1 MGVRP
6 CRVQGHCSG
15 IGSGEATIEPD
26 FNARQGLSQGG
37 KQIALR
43 AFPCQGIQIGDVQR
57 AAGAVLKQRARH
69 VQGRAARAQLRHHGA
84 VAGAVATDGAHHLT
98 VEKIDDR
105 HDLHKAMRMT
115 RVLVYEYTTAEAQ
128 RDAHAADL
136 SALGRQ
142 MRDAMVA
149 DLATIDGVQVSCV
162 AGADETAPLAWQP
175 TGSAQA
181 DIRPGWLRCAMQ
193 RVTMLSPRPGERAVD
208 LLAREARAHDLA
220 WVVAPESD
228 GILASLRAVVDDDTW
243 LGSSLAAIECV
254 SSKRETARLL
264 AAAGIP
270 TTRSIVPG
278 DAAEVG
284 FTHWVVKPDD
294 GAGSLA
300 THRHADYS
308 LACEDYLA
316 RLARGERAV
325 WQGWVEGEPMSISL
339 LVGVHGADVLSVNR
353 QQIRVADDGTVGFD
367 GVAVA
372 AVELSSDAGQ
382 AMTALGRQVAA
393 AVPGLAGFVGV
404 DAVWHPTRGAVAIEV
419 NPRVTCAYA
428 GMSARLHRNIGRQ
441 VLALHRVGRTPLRR
455 EGQHG

>member
-1 MGVRP
+1 M
-6 CRVQGHCSG
+6 
-15 IGSGEATIEPD
+15 
-26 FNARQGLSQGG
+26 
-37 KQIALR
+37 
-43 AFPCQGIQIGDVQR
+43 
-57 AAGAVLKQRARH
+57 
-69 VQGRAARAQLRHHGA
+69 
-84 VAGAVATDGAHHLT
+84 
-98 VEKIDDR
+98 
-105 HDLHKAMRMT
+105 MMT

-128 RDAHAADL
+128 RDAHSADL
-136 SALGRQ
+136 SALGRL

-162 AGADETAPLAWQP
+162 VGADEAGSRAWQP
-175 TGSAQA
+175 TGAAQA

-193 RVTMLSPRPGERAVD
+193 RVTMLSTRPGERAVD

-228 GILASLRAVVDDDTW
+228 GILASLRAVVDDETW

-270 TTRSIVPG
+270 TTRAIAPG
-278 DAAEVG
+278 EAAEAG

-308 LACEDYLA
+308 LAREDYLA

-339 LVGVHGADVLSVNR
+339 LVGMQGADVLSVNR
-353 QQIRVADDGTVGFD
+353 QQIRVADDGAVGFD
-367 GVAVA
+367 GVVVGAVDPTS
-372 AVELSSDAGQ
+372 EAGQ

-393 AVPGLAGFVGV
+393 AVPGLAGFVGI
-404 DAVWHPTRGAVAIEV
+404 DAVWHPTRGAVAIEI

-441 VLALHRVGRTPLRR
+441 VLALHRVERTPQRR
-455 EGQHG
+455 ASQHG